1 MGQFLVTNRFEI
13 SKLNKEDKKNC
24 FLFGDHSLNFL
35 INFKNKNKN
44 KNEKFNTVSA
54 SLKSKK
60 HCLKLTK
67 TVFNEIYYQQQKFYN
82 FNISKNAYGILLI
95 PLLNNFI
102 EIFYN
107 KYFELNKIIKKRP
120 DLYLSTLNKKDFIFF
135 NTFAEFLSYSQKD
148 FFNFQIATEIINFN
162 NYTNKKKTNQQ

>member
-1 MGQFLVTNRFEI
+1 MGQFLVTNSFEI

-24 FLFGDHSLNFL
+24 FSFGDHSLNFL
-35 INFKNKNKN
+35 VNFKNKNKSKN
-44 KNEKFNTVSA
+44 KNQKFNTVSA

-95 PLLNNFI
+95 PLLLDFRNFFI
-102 EIFYN
+102 KFFFIVFN
-107 KYFELNKIIKKRP
+107 KCITGGDKYI
-120 DLYLSTLNKKDFIFF
+120 S
-135 NTFAEFLSYSQKD
+135 FLLCQAKC
-148 FFNFQIATEIINFN
+148 I
-162 NYTNKKKTNQQ
+162 